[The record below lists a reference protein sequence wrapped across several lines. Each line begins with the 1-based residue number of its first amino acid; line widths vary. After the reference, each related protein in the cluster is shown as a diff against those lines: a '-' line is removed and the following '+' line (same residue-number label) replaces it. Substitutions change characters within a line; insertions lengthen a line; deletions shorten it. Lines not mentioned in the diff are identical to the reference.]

1 MLSWSKSFIN
11 CSCIVVSREWIV
23 SQLSRY
29 WRINLGS
36 LNNIELRLLS
46 SSWETVIWN
55 WNKKDME
62 SDLITFTQ
70 KQFNYRTAIHLED
83 MTDITDSGIKTY
95 VIKIQ
100 FD

>member
-1 MLSWSKSFIN
+1 
-11 CSCIVVSREWIV
+11 
-23 SQLSRY
+23 
-29 WRINLGS
+29 
-36 LNNIELRLLS
+36 
-46 SSWETVIWN
+46 
-55 WNKKDME
+55 ME